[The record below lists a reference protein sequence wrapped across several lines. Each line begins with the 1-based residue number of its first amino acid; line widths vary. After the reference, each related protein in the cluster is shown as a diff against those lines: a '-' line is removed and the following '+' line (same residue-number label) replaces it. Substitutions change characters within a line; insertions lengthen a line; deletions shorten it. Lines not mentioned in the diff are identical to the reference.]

1 MPSYVSVR
9 LEACSPGKAGG
20 LARHDV
26 IRPPYADPSR
36 RDQNK
41 VWAFAPSGG
50 LPEEGQKADISG
62 WGKYL
67 RGQLSK
73 KSREQSR
80 NLFVA
85 GIITLSRDPDDRE
98 KARQAAFATVK
109 DIAQKMGGVRVVQV
123 GEHSDEKT
131 LHWHFLLSNVAQG
144 KMALRRLGRDGFAKA
159 QDIAGEHF
167 APLGFSRGK
176 RGSRRKH
183 YSVAEAHRREQE
195 EAEKSRLEAE
205 KIRLET
211 EKSRFEA
218 EKARLEAEGHREI
231 IEALERRGAKTRE
244 RMSLEERRLRRQ
256 ERYLKGLRKV
266 RWRQARNQNQKI
278 EEEISR

>member
-144 KMALRRLGRDGFAKA
+144 KMALRRLGRDGFAHL

-195 EAEKSRLEAE
+195 EAEKSRLEVEGNCEIIKA
-205 KIRLET
+205 LEG
-211 EKSRFEA
+211 R
-218 EKARLEAEGHREI
+218 EKAVKKRLD
-231 IEALERRGAKTRE
+231 
-244 RMSLEERRLRRQ
+244 LEERRRRRA
-256 ERYLKGLRKV
+256 ERFENGIRK
-266 RWRQARNQNQKI
+266 RRRRISQKR
-278 EEEISR
+278 ETEMEEITR